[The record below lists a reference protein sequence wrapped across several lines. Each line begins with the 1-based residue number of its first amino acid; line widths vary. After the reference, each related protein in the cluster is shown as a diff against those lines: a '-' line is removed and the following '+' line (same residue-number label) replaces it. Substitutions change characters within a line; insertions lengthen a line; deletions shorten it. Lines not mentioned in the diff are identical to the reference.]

1 VNGVNE
7 SRVGQTALPHG
18 EILVYE
24 DPDGRVRVDVR
35 VDQETVWLTQQQM
48 AELFGRD
55 KSVIS
60 RHLRNVFQ
68 SGELER
74 QATVAKIATVH
85 QEGGREVV
93 REIEYFNLDAILSV
107 GYRVNSK
114 RGTQFRIWATKTL
127 RDHLLRGYTLHERR
141 LAERGLAE
149 AEQAIALLARTLTS
163 QALVTDE
170 GRAVLEV
177 VQSYSRSWRWLL
189 EYDEGRLSEQPRR
202 AIAPIAALTLPEARA
217 AAARLREELL
227 ARGEAGPLFGQER
240 GEALAAILAAIEQTF
255 DGQPLY
261 PSVQARAAHLLYFV
275 IKDHPFGDGNKRI
288 GALLFLEY
296 LRRHGLLLRAEG
308 TPRLADNA
316 MVALALLIAE
326 SAPAQKDLM
335 IRLTLNL
342 LEDDA

>member
-1 VNGVNE
+1 MTDVSG
-7 SRVGQTALPHG
+7 G
-18 EILVYE
+18 EVLVYE
-24 DPDGRVRVDVR
+24 DTDGQVRVDVR
-35 VDQETVWLTQQQM
+35 LDRDTVWLTQQQM
-48 AELFGRD
+48 AELFGRER
-55 KSVIS
+55 SVITK
-60 RHLRNVFQ
+60 HILNVFAE
-68 SGELER
+68 GELDENSNV
-74 QATVAKIATVH
+74 QNLHIA
-85 QEGGREVV
+85 GSDKPV
-93 REIEYFNLDAILSV
+93 RFYNLDVIISV
-107 GYRVNSK
+107 GYRVKSLQGS
-114 RGTQFRIWATKTL
+114 RFRQWATRVL

-149 AEQAIALLARTLTS
+149 AQQAIALLARTLTS

-177 VQSYSRSWRWLL
+177 VQRYSRSWRWLL

-202 AIAPIAALTLPEARA
+202 AIAPAAALTLPQARA

-227 ARGEAGPLFGQER
+227 ARGEAGALFGQER

-255 DGQPLY
+255 GGQPLY

-275 IKDHPFGDGNKRI
+275 IKDHPFADGNKRI

-296 LRRHGLLLRAEG
+296 LRRHGLLLRADG

-342 LEDDA
+342 LEDDL